1 MNYNYG
7 EFYRFKVLTRV
18 RKLDSIIGFKHLR
31 CQPNWFFLP
40 WIPVYQLGVGI
51 KCSGMFYFKG
61 TFPISDLSK
70 DTSIYAIYRSI
81 SYTVQCCIF
90 TT

>member
-1 MNYNYG
+1 M
-7 EFYRFKVLTRV
+7 
-18 RKLDSIIGFKHLR
+18 H

-81 SYTVQCCIF
+81 SYTV
-90 TT
+90 